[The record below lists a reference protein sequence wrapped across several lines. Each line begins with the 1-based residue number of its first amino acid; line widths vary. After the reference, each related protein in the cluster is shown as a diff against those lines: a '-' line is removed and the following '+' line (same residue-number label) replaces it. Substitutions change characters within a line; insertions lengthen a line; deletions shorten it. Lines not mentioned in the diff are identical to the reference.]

1 MTTTITTAA
10 KTARTAAAENTENTG
25 TQALADRAR
34 PTVLALFRA
43 VVSFLFLCHGL
54 MGFGL
59 FGGIDNAGG
68 AIPFGQWPGYWAS
81 LIEVVGAVLVFAGLF
96 TRVSAIVLSGVM
108 AYAYFTVHAP
118 EGLLPLHNM
127 GEPAA
132 LYAWIFLAIAVVGP
146 GAASLD
152 QLRRR

>member
-1 MTTTITTAA
+1 MTTTTAP
-10 KTARTAAAENTENTG
+10 KTAAATTTEATKS
-25 TQALADRAR
+25 LADRVR

-68 AIPFGQWPGYWAS
+68 AVPFGQWPGYWAS
-81 LIEVVGAVLVFAGLF
+81 LIEVVGAVFVFAGLF
-96 TRVSAIVLSGVM
+96 TRLSATVLSGVM

-132 LYAWIFLAIAVVGP
+132 LFAWIFLVIAVVGP

>member
-1 MTTTITTAA
+1 MTTTTAPEIAATPA
-10 KTARTAAAENTENTG
+10 KTTVTEATKS
-25 TQALADRAR
+25 LADRAR

-43 VVSFLFLCHGL
+43 VVSALFFCHGL
-54 MGFGL
+54 IGFGF

-68 AIPFGQWPGYWAS
+68 GFPFGQWPGYWAS
-81 LIEVVGAVLVFAGLF
+81 VIEVVGAILVFAGLF

-146 GAASLD
+146 GAVSLD
-152 QLRRR
+152 QVRRR

>member
-1 MTTTITTAA
+1 MTTTAP
-10 KTARTAAAENTENTG
+10 KTAQTTTDATKP
-25 TQALADRAR
+25 LADRVR
-34 PTVLALFRA
+34 PAVLALFRA

-68 AIPFGQWPGYWAS
+68 AVPFGQWPGYWAS
-81 LIEVVGAVLVFAGLF
+81 LIEVIGAIFVFAGLF
-96 TRVSAIVLSGVM
+96 TRVSATVLSGVM

-132 LYAWIFLAIAVVGP
+132 LYAWIFLTIAVVGP

>member
-1 MTTTITTAA
+1 MTTTTAP
-10 KTARTAAAENTENTG
+10 KTAAATTSE
-25 TQALADRAR
+25 AAKSLADRVR

-68 AIPFGQWPGYWAS
+68 AVPFGQWPGYWAS
-81 LIEVVGAVLVFAGLF
+81 LIEVVGAVFVFAGLF
-96 TRVSAIVLSGVM
+96 TRVSATVLSGVM

-132 LYAWIFLAIAVVGP
+132 LFAWIFLVIAVVGP

>member
-1 MTTTITTAA
+1 MTTTITTSNTTPETATA
-10 KTARTAAAENTENTG
+10 KT
-25 TQALADRAR
+25 LADRVR

-68 AIPFGQWPGYWAS
+68 AVPFGQWPGYWAS
-81 LIEVVGAVLVFAGLF
+81 LIEVVGAIFVFAGFF
-96 TRVSAIVLSGVM
+96 TRISATVLSGVM

-132 LYAWIFLAIAVVGP
+132 LYAWVFLAIAVVGP

-152 QLRRR
+152 GLRKK

>member
-1 MTTTITTAA
+1 MTTTTAP
-10 KTARTAAAENTENTG
+10 KTAAATTEA
-25 TQALADRAR
+25 TQSLADRVR

-68 AIPFGQWPGYWAS
+68 AVPFGQWPGYWAS
-81 LIEVVGAVLVFAGLF
+81 LIEVVGAVFVFAGLF
-96 TRVSAIVLSGVM
+96 TRVSATVLSGVM

-127 GEPAA
+127 GEPSA
-132 LYAWIFLAIAVVGP
+132 LYAWIFLTIAVVGP

-152 QLRRR
+152 QLRRRR

>member
-1 MTTTITTAA
+1 MTTTIATAKTSSTTQTAA
-10 KTARTAAAENTENTG
+10 GNTG
-25 TQALADRAR
+25 TKSLADRAR
-34 PTVLALFRA
+34 PAVLAVFRA
-43 VVSFLFLCHGL
+43 VVSFLFLCHGV

-59 FGGIDNAGG
+59 LGGIDNAGG
-68 AIPFGQWPGYWAS
+68 AFPFGQWPGYWAS

-118 EGLLPLHNM
+118 QGLFPVHNM

>member
-1 MTTTITTAA
+1 MTTTTAPKTI
-10 KTARTAAAENTENTG
+10 KTAETTAAAEG
-25 TQALADRAR
+25 KKSLADRAR

-68 AIPFGQWPGYWAS
+68 ALPFGQWPGYWAS
-81 LIEVVGAVLVFAGLF
+81 LIEVIGAILVFAGLF
-96 TRVSAIVLSGVM
+96 TRISATVLSGVM

-132 LYAWIFLAIAVVGP
+132 LFAWIFLTIAVVGP
-146 GAASLD
+146 GAAALD
-152 QLRRR
+152 NLRRR

>member
-1 MTTTITTAA
+1 MTTTTAP
-10 KTARTAAAENTENTG
+10 KTAAATTTE
-25 TQALADRAR
+25 AAKSLADRVR

-68 AIPFGQWPGYWAS
+68 AVPFGQWPGYWAS
-81 LIEVVGAVLVFAGLF
+81 LIEVVGALFVFAGLF
-96 TRVSAIVLSGVM
+96 TRVSATVLSGVM

-132 LYAWIFLAIAVVGP
+132 LFAWIFLVIAVVGP

>member
-1 MTTTITTAA
+1 MTTTTALKTTA
-10 KTARTAAAENTENTG
+10 NTE
-25 TQALADRAR
+25 AAKPLADRAR

-68 AIPFGQWPGYWAS
+68 ALPLGQWPGWWAS
-81 LIEVVGAVLVFAGLF
+81 LIEVIGAVLVFAGLF
-96 TRVSAIVLSGVM
+96 TRISATVLSGVM

-118 EGLLPLHNM
+118 EGLLPLHNL

-132 LYAWIFLAIAVVGP
+132 LYAWVFLAIAVVGP

>member
-1 MTTTITTAA
+1 MTTTTAP
-10 KTARTAAAENTENTG
+10 KTAAATTTEATKS
-25 TQALADRAR
+25 LADRVR

-68 AIPFGQWPGYWAS
+68 AVPFGQWPGYWAS
-81 LIEVVGAVLVFAGLF
+81 LIEVVGAVFVFAGLF
-96 TRVSAIVLSGVM
+96 TRVSATVLSGVM

-132 LYAWIFLAIAVVGP
+132 LFAWIFLVIAVVGP

>member
-1 MTTTITTAA
+1 MTTTAP
-10 KTARTAAAENTENTG
+10 KTAAATTTEATKS
-25 TQALADRAR
+25 LADRAR
-34 PTVLALFRA
+34 PIVLALFRA

-68 AIPFGQWPGYWAS
+68 AVPFGQWPGYWAT
-81 LIEVVGAVLVFAGLF
+81 LIEVVGALFVFAGLF
-96 TRVSAIVLSGVM
+96 TRVFATVLSGVM

-132 LYAWIFLAIAVVGP
+132 LYAWVFLVIAVVGP
-146 GAASLD
+146 GAAALD
-152 QLRRR
+152 GLRRR

>member
-1 MTTTITTAA
+1 MTTTTAPKTATAA
-10 KTARTAAAENTENTG
+10 TKS
-25 TQALADRAR
+25 LADRAR

-59 FGGIDNAGG
+59 FGGIDNAGS
-68 AIPFGQWPGYWAS
+68 AVPFGQWPGYWAS
-81 LIEVVGAVLVFAGLF
+81 LIEVIGAIFVFAGLF
-96 TRVSAIVLSGVM
+96 TRISATVLSGVM

-132 LYAWIFLAIAVVGP
+132 LYAWIFLTIAVVGP
-146 GAASLD
+146 GTASLD

>member
-1 MTTTITTAA
+1 MTTTTAPKTT
-10 KTARTAAAENTENTG
+10 KAAETTPAAEG
-25 TQALADRAR
+25 KKSLADRAR

-68 AIPFGQWPGYWAS
+68 ALPLGQWPGWWAS
-81 LIEVVGAVLVFAGLF
+81 LIEVVGAILVFAGLF
-96 TRVSAIVLSGVM
+96 TRISATVLSGVM

-132 LYAWIFLAIAVVGP
+132 LFAWIFLTIAVVGP
-146 GAASLD
+146 GAAALD
-152 QLRRR
+152 NLRRR

>member
-1 MTTTITTAA
+1 MTTTTAP
-10 KTARTAAAENTENTG
+10 KTATTEATKS
-25 TQALADRAR
+25 LADRAR

-68 AIPFGQWPGYWAS
+68 AVPFGQWPGYWAS
-81 LIEVVGAVLVFAGLF
+81 LIEVVGAIFVFAGLF
-96 TRVSAIVLSGVM
+96 TRVSATVLSGVM

-132 LYAWIFLAIAVVGP
+132 LYAWVFLAIAVVGP
-146 GAASLD
+146 GAAALD
-152 QLRRR
+152 GLRRR

>member
-1 MTTTITTAA
+1 MTTTITAQNATTA
-10 KTARTAAAENTENTG
+10 TEAR
-25 TQALADRAR
+25 LADRAR
-34 PTVLALFRA
+34 PAVLALFRA

-68 AIPFGQWPGYWAS
+68 AMPFGQWPGWWAS
-81 LIEVVGAVLVFAGLF
+81 VIEVIGAVLVFAGLF
-96 TRVSAIVLSGVM
+96 TRVSALVLSGVM

-118 EGLLPLHNM
+118 EGLLPLQNM

-132 LYAWIFLAIAVVGP
+132 LYSWIFLVVAVVGP
-146 GAASLD
+146 GALSLD
-152 QLRRR
+152 RLRRR

>member
-1 MTTTITTAA
+1 MTTTTAPKTKTTEAT
-10 KTARTAAAENTENTG
+10 KS
-25 TQALADRAR
+25 LADRAR

-43 VVSFLFLCHGL
+43 VTSFLFLCHGL

-68 AIPFGQWPGYWAS
+68 AVPFGQWPGYWAS
-81 LIEVVGAVLVFAGLF
+81 LIEVVGAILVFAGLF
-96 TRVSAIVLSGVM
+96 TRVSATVLSGVM

-132 LYAWIFLAIAVVGP
+132 LYAWIFLTIAVVGP

>member
-1 MTTTITTAA
+1 MTTTTAP
-10 KTARTAAAENTENTG
+10 KTAAATTTET
-25 TQALADRAR
+25 TKSLADRVR

-68 AIPFGQWPGYWAS
+68 AVPFGQWPGYWAS
-81 LIEVVGAVLVFAGLF
+81 LIEVVGAVFVFAGLF
-96 TRVSAIVLSGVM
+96 TRVSATVLSGVM